1 MLSLAEFVKEKRN
14 EVKLTQEDLKINQC
28 RSPYWIPC
36 LVGRQGTER
45 LLCIL

>member
-28 RSPYWIPC
+28 RS
-36 LVGRQGTER
+36 Q
-45 LLCIL
+45 LLLINKAL